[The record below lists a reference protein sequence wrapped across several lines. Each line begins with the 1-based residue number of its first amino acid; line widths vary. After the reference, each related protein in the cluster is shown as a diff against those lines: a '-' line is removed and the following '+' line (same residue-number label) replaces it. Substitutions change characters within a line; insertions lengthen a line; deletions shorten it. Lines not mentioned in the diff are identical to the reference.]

1 MKTTHLIILVIYFLS
16 GFSVCVGQSNKT
28 ATVNLSKELLA
39 SAESG
44 DPKSQFKVAQCYFSG
59 KGIDK
64 NTQEAVRWL
73 KKSADQDDLNALTIL
88 FAILMKG
95 EFGVAQ
101 DQKEAMKYLLKI
113 ANLKASNPETQQGIN
128 SSQALLAQLY
138 FEGAGVE
145 KNYKEALKWAEAS
158 ASNGNP
164 MGLAILGNLYLNGND
179 VEKNPNKAYEFYK
192 QSATKNEKLGMMGE
206 AFCLF
211 KGLGV
216 QQDYPLAFKKFKS
229 ISDTYKGQ
237 ASVEATLGLC
247 YLKGLGTEVDLQKAE
262 RHLSLAADEGS
273 EEAKA
278 YLVDVRQRIEAKLK
292 ATVIGKYRVEGLN
305 EDLTTYLGEIDLSPY
320 ENRIK
325 AVWKIEREDSKYDT
339 FQGEGFI
346 SGKYLCIYF
355 TGPSSGAALYE
366 IQSESKNLDGTWI
379 GEDPKVAKRYVGK
392 EKLVK
397 K

>member
-1 MKTTHLIILVIYFLS
+1 MKPPYWIIFWIYFLS
-16 GFSVCVGQSNKT
+16 HFSVCVGQSNGT
-28 ATVNLSKELLA
+28 ATLEFSKELLA

-64 NTQEAVRWL
+64 NPEEAVRWL
-73 KKSADQDDLNALTIL
+73 KRSADQDDLNALTIL

-95 EFGVAQ
+95 EFGIAQ
-101 DQKEAMKYLLKI
+101 DQKEAVRYLLRI
-113 ANLKASNPETQQGIN
+113 ANFKASDPEAQKGIN

-138 FEGAGVE
+138 LDGAGVE

-158 ASNGNP
+158 ANNGDP
-164 MGLAILGNLYLNGND
+164 MGLAILGNLYLNGNGVKKD
-179 VEKNPNKAYEFYK
+179 PAKAYEFYK
-192 QSATKNEKLGMMGE
+192 QSAQKNEKLGMVGE
-206 AFCLF
+206 ALCLF

-216 QQDYPLAFKKFKS
+216 TQDYPLAFKKFKA

-237 ASVEATLGLC
+237 VSVEATLGFC

-262 RHLSLAADEGS
+262 RHLSLAAEEGS

-278 YLVDVRQRIEAKLK
+278 YLVDVRQRIEAKIK
-292 ATVIGKYRVEGLN
+292 KTIIGKYHVEGQN
-305 EDLTTYLGEIDLSPY
+305 EDLTTYYGEIDLSPY

-325 AVWKIEREDSKYDT
+325 AVWKIAREGSKYDT

-346 SGKYLCIYF
+346 FGKYLCIYF

-366 IQSESKNLDGTWI
+366 IQSDLKNLEGTWI
-379 GEDPKVAKRYVGK
+379 GEDSKIAKRYVGK